1 MTGGLTKPAAE
12 SRAHKATQGAP
23 VCDAGRARRMLYQHG
38 GARGCPPGARLREA
52 KEAQV
57 RESGYAAHYVEYK
70 NISQPWREGFF
81 ITKNNTL
88 YEDYTKITEKLLEND
103 KSTQKNIAIQNK
115 RRYTVLKRV

>member
-1 MTGGLTKPAAE
+1 M
-12 SRAHKATQGAP
+12 
-23 VCDAGRARRMLYQHG
+23 
-38 GARGCPPGARLREA
+38 
-52 KEAQV
+52 

-70 NISQPWREGFF
+70 NISRPWREGFF

>member
-1 MTGGLTKPAAE
+1 M
-12 SRAHKATQGAP
+12 
-23 VCDAGRARRMLYQHG
+23 
-38 GARGCPPGARLREA
+38 
-52 KEAQV
+52 

-81 ITKNNTL
+81 IIKNNTL

-115 RRYTVLKRV
+115 RRYTVLKRA